1 MPVYINPLTDM
12 YRDLNTCMIKLD
24 EKERAL
30 ARREIH
36 LSVTADNL
44 TSGQTDVV
52 PSASAAAARQQL
64 RVRHRISRPVVV
76 CVGANGNMSE

>member
-1 MPVYINPLTDM
+1 M

-44 TSGQTDVV
+44 SSANTEAV
-52 PSASAAAARQQL
+52 PSVSTAAARQQL
-64 RVRHRISRPVVV
+64 RVRHRISRPMVVS
-76 CVGANGNMSE
+76 VGPNGNVSE